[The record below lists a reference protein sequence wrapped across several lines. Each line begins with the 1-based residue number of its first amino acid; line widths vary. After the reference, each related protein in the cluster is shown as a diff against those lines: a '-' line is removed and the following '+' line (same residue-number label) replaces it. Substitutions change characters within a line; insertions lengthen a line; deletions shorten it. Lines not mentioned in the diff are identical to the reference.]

1 MATQKFMGKGQL
13 VPRLTEQLREQGVK
27 DPDSAVRAILQKRGQ
42 MDAKGNLT
50 PAGRRRDGMSAE
62 ERALDRHKRT
72 TGKTGTYNPATNR
85 VTRKK

>member
-27 DPDSAVRAILQKRGQ
+27 DPDSAVRAILQKRGH
-42 MDAKGNLT
+42 MDASGKLT
-50 PAGRRRDGMSAE
+50 EAGKKRDAMSAE

>member
-13 VPRLTEQLREQGVK
+13 VPRLTEQLREQGMK
-27 DPDSAVRAILQKRGQ
+27 DPEAAARAILQKRGQ
-42 MDAKGNLT
+42 MDSNGLLT
-50 PAGRRRDGMSAE
+50 PAGRRRDAMSAE
-62 ERALDRHKRT
+62 QRALDRHKRT